1 MSKAVA
7 AAVFTGGHGDG
18 GGGDGGGGEVAV
30 VVVVDVEVVG
40 AKANG
45 GDYGGWR

>member
-1 MSKAVA
+1 M
-7 AAVFTGGHGDG
+7 
-18 GGGDGGGGEVAV
+18 GEEEMEA
-30 VVVVDVEVVG
+30 VVVDVEVVG